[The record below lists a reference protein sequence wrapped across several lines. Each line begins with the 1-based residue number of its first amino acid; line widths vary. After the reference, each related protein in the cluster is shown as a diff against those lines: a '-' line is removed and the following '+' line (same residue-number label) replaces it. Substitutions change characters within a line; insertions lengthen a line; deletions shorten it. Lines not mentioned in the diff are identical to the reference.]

1 MHETSR
7 RGVSFGIAGMA
18 LAIAATGWLM
28 IDTTLST
35 DTSTGAAILGF
46 VLLVAA
52 MLIGAVIGLWRARV
66 VAMTGMPELIALLHS
81 FVGLAAVLVGWNGY
95 LYDEGLTGS
104 LYRIHSAE
112 VGVGVF
118 IGAVTVTGSTVA
130 NLKLSARLKSAP
142 LGLPGQNLHKHGA
155 PTG

>member
-35 DTSTGAAILGF
+35 DTSTGAALLGF

-52 MLIGAVIGLWRARV
+52 LLIGAVIGLGRARV
-66 VAMTGMPELIALLHS
+66 GALTGMPALIELLPS
-81 FVGLAAVLVGWNGY
+81 F
-95 LYDEGLTGS
+95 D
-104 LYRIHSAE
+104 RSAE
-112 VGVGVF
+112 RRGGKECVN
-118 IGAVTVTGSTVA
+118 TCRT
-130 NLKLSARLKSAP
+130 R
-142 LGLPGQNLHKHGA
+142 
-155 PTG
+155 